1 MLFNSF
7 VFLLAFPTIFAAY
20 YLCPIKWRSWLLLLI
35 SYAVYMP
42 VYALILLWV
51 TLTTYTGA
59 RYISR
64 NSPKNKL
71 KMTVAGILTLL
82 PLLFFKYYNFI
93 NGIVYDILTTLHL
106 RIEINTMHWD
116 APIGISFF
124 SGIRISGG
132 RILQTDRLRTQPPG
146 LCTVHFIFSAN
157 SFGSYQQ
164 GEGPAAANQK
174 SQNFRCRQSDTGVE
188 TVVMGLVSKSRV
200 SRPIRSVRRQHL

>member
-35 SYAVYMP
+35 SYAVYMNWVP
-42 VYALILLWV
+42 IYALILLWV
-51 TLTTYTGA
+51 TPDDLYRRSLYIPQQPQEQA
-59 RYISR
+59 KNDRRRNFDLAAAAFLQILQFYKWHRIRYIDVPPPAHR
-64 NSPKNKL
+64 NKYNALGRSHRH
-71 KMTVAGILTLL
+71 I
-82 PLLFFKYYNFI
+82 LLFI
-93 NGIVYDILTTLHL
+93 
-106 RIEINTMHWD
+106 
-116 APIGISFF
+116 

-188 TVVMGLVSKSRV
+188 TVVMGLVSKKSC
-200 SRPIRSVRRQHL
+200 

>member
-7 VFLLAFPTIFAAY
+7 VFLLAFPIIFAAY

-35 SYAVYMP
+35 SYAVYMNWVP

-93 NGIVYDILTTLHL
+93 NNIVYDILTPLHL
-106 RIEINTMHWD
+106 RIEINTMHW
-116 APIGISFF
+116 AVPIGISFF
-124 SGIRISGG
+124 SFQAYGYR
-132 RILQTDRLRTQPPG
+132 
-146 LCTVHFIFSAN
+146 
-157 SFGSYQQ
+157 
-164 GEGPAAANQK
+164 
-174 SQNFRCRQSDTGVE
+174 
-188 TVVMGLVSKSRV
+188 
-200 SRPIRSVRRQHL
+200 

>member
-7 VFLLAFPTIFAAY
+7 VFLLAFPIIFAAY

-35 SYAVYMP
+35 SYAVYMNWVP

-93 NGIVYDILTTLHL
+93 NPL
-106 RIEINTMHWD
+106 
-116 APIGISFF
+116 
-124 SGIRISGG
+124 
-132 RILQTDRLRTQPPG
+132 
-146 LCTVHFIFSAN
+146 
-157 SFGSYQQ
+157 
-164 GEGPAAANQK
+164 
-174 SQNFRCRQSDTGVE
+174 VE
-188 TVVMGLVSKSRV
+188 LK
-200 SRPIRSVRRQHL
+200 